1 MSAQREE
8 SPAYEGGPEHSA
20 KRAATE
26 RRSMSA
32 QREESPAYERS
43 GGR

>member
-1 MSAQREE
+1 LAADRAGFRRSA
-8 SPAYEGGPEHSA
+8 G
-20 KRAATE
+20 

-32 QREESPAYERS
+32 QREESPAQGTG